1 MYNLKQLVKEIVN
14 GEFSMEE
21 MKVIAIALRERR
33 RVQIAQTIAS
43 LRIGSKV
50 EIFDITPKHWN
61 GMEAEIVG
69 FATRGTRVDLRIT
82 DNKRRYQAD
91 IGSVQKGFPMKC
103 LKPLG
108 EVIMTDPFKAED
120 GDAAF
125 LHDFLLT

>member
-1 MYNLKQLVKEIVN
+1 MHNLKELATDIIN
-14 GEFSMEE
+14 GKFSIEE

-33 RVQIAQTIAS
+33 RVQIAETVS
-43 LRIGSKV
+43 VLRIGSEV

-61 GMEAEIVG
+61 GMKAEIIG
-69 FATRGTRVDLRIT
+69 FAKRGTRVDLRIT

-91 IGSVQKGFPMKC
+91 IGSVQIGFPMKC

-108 EVIMTDPFKAED
+108 TVIMDEPFKASD

-125 LHDFLLT
+125 LHAYLTT